1 MSMDKQ
7 KKYYEEC
14 YKSAQYKKA
23 LDGYLMLLNNS
34 CSRQE
39 KANLEYKVGKCYY
52 KIGYF
57 SAALSHYHQIIDND
71 GFTDHVLRGDC
82 YNEIATVMYK
92 QGQLK
97 DALKYI
103 EQAQKFVDGSTP
115 KKAEIYNNLGRI
127 YYKMKEFQKALFYF
141 QLSLSIKEQ
150 IFSLND
156 IEIAVSYNNLGVIYM
171 ELDNLERALKYLE
184 ISLSIR
190 REKIGENHLDTATT
204 YNNIASVYL
213 KKNKVNDAREYFE
226 KALEIRE
233 KIVGE
238 QHLDTAMTY
247 YGLGML
253 EVHLKSYKE
262 AFRYFEEAYK
272 VVSLIKGEDNDDS
285 LKIKNEMDNCRE
297 VICENEKGI

>member
-1 MSMDKQ
+1 MNVDKQ
-7 KKYYEEC
+7 EKYLEKC
-14 YKSAQYKKA
+14 YNSAQYKKA
-23 LDGYLMLLNNS
+23 LDGYLTLLGNVGTQ
-34 CSRQE
+34 QE
-39 KANLEYKVGKCYY
+39 KANLEYKVGRCYY

-57 SAALSHYHQIIDND
+57 SAALSHFQRVIEADEY
-71 GFTDHVLRGDC
+71 TDYTLKGNC

-92 QGQLK
+92 QGCLK
-97 DALKYI
+97 DALEYI
-103 EQAQKFVDGSTP
+103 EQAQKLVDGTTP
-115 KKAEIYNNLGRI
+115 KKAEIYNNFGRI
-127 YYKMKEFQKALFYF
+127 YYKMKEFPKALFYF

-150 IFSLND
+150 IFPLDD

-190 REKIGENHLDTATT
+190 REKFGNNHPDTATT

-213 KKNKVNDAREYFE
+213 KENKVNNARDYFE
-226 KALEIRE
+226 RALKIRE
-233 KIVGE
+233 KILGE

-253 EVHLKSYKE
+253 EVHLKNYEE
-262 AFRYFEEAYK
+262 AFRNLNKAFE
-272 VVSLIKGEDNDDS
+272 VVSLMKGVDSDDS

-297 VICENEKGI
+297 VMACYQ